1 MSGDLIAQAPSI
13 LTGHAKPLRR
23 TPSGSKW
30 GPSIA
35 CPARGQLAG
44 DAAVPFRVFTTAPRV
59 QVSHGQAQPGT
70 MRRNRISAEE
80 LHQAVRAARGGD
92 LAAVSAVVLET
103 DGTRSVIPS
112 STAGDLS
119 TVPDQELGGSTGD
132 SGGAVGAWVGDV
144 GEENG
149 ASVT

>member
-1 MSGDLIAQAPSI
+1 M
-13 LTGHAKPLRR
+13 
-23 TPSGSKW
+23 
-30 GPSIA
+30 
-35 CPARGQLAG
+35 
-44 DAAVPFRVFTTAPRV
+44 PFRLFTTAPRV

-80 LHQAVRAARGGD
+80 LHQAVRATRGGD

-103 DGTRSVIPS
+103 DGTMSVIPS

-144 GEENG
+144 GDENG